1 MSNDPVSEIES
12 LYPGYP
18 IIRGDRGNEVALIQ
32 TALNEISNNYP
43 AIPKVTVDGIFG
55 ESTENAVRTFQ
66 QIFSLTPDGIV
77 GLATWYKLAFLYVGI
92 RRLSELNSRG
102 QEFLNL
108 DYQYT
113 GTVSPGDTGLKV
125 TVAQYILSVL
135 SQFYYTIPDVN
146 IDGIYGTDSENAVKA
161 FQKTF
166 DLPVTGVITAGVWD
180 QMYKAFV
187 GINETLTDKRYIN
200 ELNNI
205 LNGNPQKSAR
215 DLRIGDSDFE

>member
-1 MSNDPVSEIES
+1 M
-12 LYPGYP
+12 
-18 IIRGDRGNEVALIQ
+18 
-32 TALNEISNNYP
+32 
-43 AIPKVTVDGIFG
+43 
-55 ESTENAVRTFQ
+55 
-66 QIFSLTPDGIV
+66 
-77 GLATWYKLAFLYVGI
+77 
-92 RRLSELNSRG
+92 SELNSRG